1 MDQNLRTFNQ
11 PDVVSWYDQRAGLLP
26 AEASVLDRY
35 RQLVSEAHV
44 LDIGIGGG
52 RTTSYLVDNC
62 RTYTGI
68 DYSEELVKSC
78 RKKFP
83 GVDIS
88 CRDARNLFEMRDGI
102 FDFVLFSFNG
112 IDYVDLEG
120 RDRILSEVQ
129 RVLKNDGIFF
139 FSTHN
144 RNHPS
149 FNKAPWR
156 RSTSGLVSSVK
167 STIKVTPFYF
177 RRIKSRKREVVHR
190 DYAIVNDFAHQY
202 RLLTFYT
209 SPGFLKEQLLA
220 RQFVDIVFYDKS
232 GDEKLDEELDDWIFV
247 TCRKAPCDGSGSGAA
262 NVLAAATDNVPRPT
276 SS

>member
-1 MDQNLRTFNQ
+1 MDQNLRTYNER
-11 PDVVSWYDQRAGLLP
+11 DVVNWYDHRAGLLP
-26 AEASVLDRY
+26 AEARVLNQY
-35 RQLVSEAHV
+35 KQLVSDAHI

-52 RTTSYLVDNC
+52 RTTSYLVGNC
-62 RTYTGI
+62 RRYTGI
-68 DYSEELVKSC
+68 DYSEQLVKLC
-78 RKKFP
+78 ATKFP

-88 CRDARNLFEMRDGI
+88 QKDARHLSGIDDNI

-120 RDRILSEVQ
+120 RNSILAEVH
-129 RVLKNDGIFF
+129 RVLKRGGIFF

-156 RSTSGLVSSVK
+156 RMRNGLIPSIK
-167 STIKVTPFYF
+167 TTIKVAPFYF
-177 RRIKSRKREVVHR
+177 RRVKNRRREIIDT

-209 SPGFLKEQLLA
+209 SPEFLKKQLLSH
-220 RQFVDIVFYDKS
+220 QFVSIVYYNKA
-232 GDEKLDEELDDWIFV
+232 GDGTGVQELDDWIFV
-247 TCRKAPCDGSGSGAA
+247 TCRKAPLPQDERDASDCE
-262 NVLAAATDNVPRPT
+262 
-276 SS
+276 